1 MILGNTSMGLNGI
14 WWALSS
20 TSIVKGVLFVIVFQ
34 WVTRTKKQVAA

>member
-1 MILGNTSMGLNGI
+1 MKATGIVRRMG
-14 WWALSS
+14 ALSS